1 MVQKKYSFLLG
12 FPVFV
17 LLIIFFLSALDGS
30 AQKMFFTT
38 GFKVTELTEKSVI
51 IWTRLCSQAKP
62 NPIVHARKESVFRH
76 PLDFDENMPI
86 DKMDGGVKGAKGL
99 VRITL
104 MQDNHH
110 IKSDW
115 HLVSEKEDYTAKV
128 AFNNLKS
135 DKCYEILL
143 EAKASDTGT
152 VSTAKGSFC
161 TAPSK
166 NSILPVSLTS
176 STCQYFWSFDD
187 EQRGFKTYD
196 NMNKLNPDF
205 FIQTGDYV
213 YYDKPGPLAT
223 TIAKARHKWHAM
235 DSRPSLVD
243 FYKKTPAYLLKDD
256 HDILSD
262 DAAPSSPPYGDLKFN
277 DGLAIWHE
285 NVPLRDKPYR
295 TFRWGKDLQIWL
307 IEGREFRSDTTRNEE
322 GDKTIWGAEQK
333 KWFKKTISES
343 NATFK
348 LIFSPTPIVGP
359 DREAKS
365 DNHANKTFK
374 QEGDWIRKLISDI
387 NNSFVVSGDR
397 HWQYV
402 SKDTGTGLIEFG
414 SGPVSDY
421 HAQGWDPKDKRP
433 QHKFLRVKGG
443 FIGIK
448 VDRQNG
454 KPFIKF
460 THNDVD
466 GNKVNEEKFFA
477 K

>member
-30 AQKMFFTT
+30 AQKIFFTT

-223 TIAKARHKWHAM
+223 TIAKE
-235 DSRPSLVD
+235 D
-243 FYKKTPAYLLKDD
+243 LLC
-256 HDILSD
+256 
-262 DAAPSSPPYGDLKFN
+262 
-277 DGLAIWHE
+277 
-285 NVPLRDKPYR
+285 
-295 TFRWGKDLQIWL
+295 
-307 IEGREFRSDTTRNEE
+307 TT
-322 GDKTIWGAEQK
+322 
-333 KWFKKTISES
+333 
-343 NATFK
+343 
-348 LIFSPTPIVGP
+348 
-359 DREAKS
+359 
-365 DNHANKTFK
+365 
-374 QEGDWIRKLISDI
+374 
-387 NNSFVVSGDR
+387 
-397 HWQYV
+397 
-402 SKDTGTGLIEFG
+402 
-414 SGPVSDY
+414 
-421 HAQGWDPKDKRP
+421 
-433 QHKFLRVKGG
+433 
-443 FIGIK
+443 IK
-448 VDRQNG
+448 C
-454 KPFIKF
+454 
-460 THNDVD
+460 T
-466 GNKVNEEKFFA
+466 
-477 K
+477 